1 VVYERPCLCVRT
13 TSTARRAL
21 SLADNSPERKLGDD
35 TAVLKVFVALTGKER
50 VTPVFVHTWG
60 DTYDEQVF
68 SITQGAVLRVEVT
81 VGSDVL
87 ESLWKR
93 Q

>member
-1 VVYERPCLCVRT
+1 MKDRVCVCGPRQP
-13 TSTARRAL
+13 RVAL

-50 VTPVFVHTWG
+50 VTPVLVHTWG
-60 DTYDEQVF
+60 DTYDKQVF